1 MAWSHASMAG
11 RTVAGFARFTEE
23 GHIMMVSRHHN
34 GSNGLS
40 AGIGSSQRFGLHSP
54 GRAHLAIA
62 LTAMLLAGSLCA
74 CGSTSGD
81 GASPS
86 ASSSS
91 PAASQ
96 SPSSTASAP
105 SPSASSSSPSASASA
120 SASAAVSSACTTKE
134 LTAKLTQGA
143 GGGAG
148 SSYPYLVLTNSGSR
162 TCTLRGYPGVSL
174 RHGDTQI
181 GAAAERDRT
190 VDASTI
196 TLQPG
201 QSAHSALR
209 IVNAGNFD
217 SSACTPTAADT
228 MLIYPPDQKES
239 ISIDATGITGCANS
253 DTQILYVQV
262 FQQGEE

>member
-1 MAWSHASMAG
+1 
-11 RTVAGFARFTEE
+11 
-23 GHIMMVSRHHN
+23 MMVSRYHN
-34 GSNGLS
+34 DSDSLS

-54 GRAHLAIA
+54 GRARLAIA

-74 CGSTSGD
+74 CGSTSRD

-86 ASSSS
+86 ASASS

-96 SPSSTASAP
+96 SPSSTASAS
-105 SPSASSSSPSASASA
+105 SPSASSSSPSSSPSASASS

-217 SSACTPTAADT
+217 SSACTPTDADT

>member
-1 MAWSHASMAG
+1 
-11 RTVAGFARFTEE
+11 
-23 GHIMMVSRHHN
+23 MMVSRHHN

-54 GRAHLAIA
+54 GRARLAIA

-86 ASSSS
+86 ASASS

-96 SPSSTASAP
+96 SPSSTASAS
-105 SPSASSSSPSASASA
+105 SPSASSASPSA

-217 SSACTPTAADT
+217 SSACTPTDADT

>member
-1 MAWSHASMAG
+1 
-11 RTVAGFARFTEE
+11 
-23 GHIMMVSRHHN
+23 MMVSRHHN

-54 GRAHLAIA
+54 GRARLAIA

-91 PAASQ
+91 PVASQ
-96 SPSSTASAP
+96 SPSSTASAS
-105 SPSASSSSPSASASA
+105 SPSASSS

-217 SSACTPTAADT
+217 SSDCTPTDADT

>member
-1 MAWSHASMAG
+1 
-11 RTVAGFARFTEE
+11 
-23 GHIMMVSRHHN
+23 MMVSRHHN
-34 GSNGLS
+34 DSDSLS
-40 AGIGSSQRFGLHSP
+40 PGIGSSQRFGSP
-54 GRAHLAIA
+54 TAGRTRLAIV
-62 LTAMLLAGSLCA
+62 LTAALLAGSLCA

-86 ASSSS
+86 ASASS
-91 PAASQ
+91 PATSQ
-96 SPSSTASAP
+96 SPSSTASA
-105 SPSASSSSPSASASA
+105 SSASSSSASASSSDGTAA
-120 SASAAVSSACTTKE
+120 SDACTTKE

-190 VDASTI
+190 VSASTI

-217 SSACTPTAADT
+217 ASDCTPTAADT
-228 MLIYPPDQKES
+228 MLVYPPDQKES

>member
-1 MAWSHASMAG
+1 
-11 RTVAGFARFTEE
+11 
-23 GHIMMVSRHHN
+23 MMVSRHHN

-54 GRAHLAIA
+54 GRARLAIA

-91 PAASQ
+91 PVASQ
-96 SPSSTASAP
+96 SPSSTASAS
-105 SPSASSSSPSASASA
+105 SPSASSSSASS
-120 SASAAVSSACTTKE
+120 AVSSACTTKE

-190 VDASTI
+190 VGASTI

-217 SSACTPTAADT
+217 SSACTPTDADT

>member
-1 MAWSHASMAG
+1 
-11 RTVAGFARFTEE
+11 
-23 GHIMMVSRHHN
+23 MMVSRHHN
-34 GSNGLS
+34 DSDSLS
-40 AGIGSSQRFGLHSP
+40 PGIGSSQRFGSP
-54 GRAHLAIA
+54 TAGRTHLAIV
-62 LTAMLLAGSLCA
+62 LTAALLAGSLCA

-86 ASSSS
+86 ASASS
-91 PAASQ
+91 PATSQ
-96 SPSSTASAP
+96 SPSSTASA
-105 SPSASSSSPSASASA
+105 SSASSPSASASA
-120 SASAAVSSACTTKE
+120 SDSAAASDACTTKE

-190 VDASTI
+190 VSASTI

-217 SSACTPTAADT
+217 TSDCTPTAADT
-228 MLIYPPDQKES
+228 MLVYPPDQKES

>member
-1 MAWSHASMAG
+1 M
-11 RTVAGFARFTEE
+11 
-23 GHIMMVSRHHN
+23 
-34 GSNGLS
+34 
-40 AGIGSSQRFGLHSP
+40 
-54 GRAHLAIA
+54 
-62 LTAMLLAGSLCA
+62 
-74 CGSTSGD
+74 
-81 GASPS
+81 
-86 ASSSS
+86 
-91 PAASQ
+91 
-96 SPSSTASAP
+96 
-105 SPSASSSSPSASASA
+105 
-120 SASAAVSSACTTKE
+120 
-134 LTAKLTQGA
+134 TQGA

-174 RHGDTQI
+174 RHGDMQI

>member
-1 MAWSHASMAG
+1 
-11 RTVAGFARFTEE
+11 
-23 GHIMMVSRHHN
+23 MMVSRHHN
-34 GSNGLS
+34 DSDSLS
-40 AGIGSSQRFGLHSP
+40 PGIGSSQRFGSP
-54 GRAHLAIA
+54 TAGRTRLAIV
-62 LTAMLLAGSLCA
+62 LTAALLAGSLCA

-91 PAASQ
+91 PATSQ
-96 SPSSTASAP
+96 SPSSTASA
-105 SPSASSSSPSASASA
+105 SSPSASVSA
-120 SASAAVSSACTTKE
+120 SDSAAASDACTTKE

-190 VDASTI
+190 VSASTI

-217 SSACTPTAADT
+217 TSDCTPTAADT
-228 MLIYPPDQKES
+228 MLVYPPDQKES

>member
-1 MAWSHASMAG
+1 
-11 RTVAGFARFTEE
+11 
-23 GHIMMVSRHHN
+23 MMVSRHHN

-54 GRAHLAIA
+54 GRARLAIA

-86 ASSSS
+86 ASASS
-91 PAASQ
+91 PVASQ
-96 SPSSTASAP
+96 SPSSTASAS
-105 SPSASSSSPSASASA
+105 SPSASSS

-217 SSACTPTAADT
+217 SSACTPTDADT

>member
-1 MAWSHASMAG
+1 
-11 RTVAGFARFTEE
+11 
-23 GHIMMVSRHHN
+23 MMVSRRNN

-40 AGIGSSQRFGLHSP
+40 SGIGSSQRFGSP
-54 GRAHLAIA
+54 TAGRTRLAIV
-62 LTAMLLAGSLCA
+62 LTAALLAGSLCA

-81 GASPS
+81 GTSPS
-86 ASSSS
+86 ASASS

-96 SPSSTASAP
+96 SPSSTASPSA
-105 SPSASSSSPSASASA
+105 SPSASSSSPSASASS
-120 SASAAVSSACTTKE
+120 SASAAVSSACTTNE

-217 SSACTPTAADT
+217 SSDCTPTTADT
-228 MLIYPPDQKES
+228 LLIYPPDQKES
-239 ISIDATGITGCANS
+239 ISIDATGVTGCANS

>member
-1 MAWSHASMAG
+1 
-11 RTVAGFARFTEE
+11 
-23 GHIMMVSRHHN
+23 MMVSRHHN

-54 GRAHLAIA
+54 GRARLAIA

-86 ASSSS
+86 ASASS

-96 SPSSTASAP
+96 SPSSTASAS
-105 SPSASSSSPSASASA
+105 SPSASSS

-217 SSACTPTAADT
+217 SSACTPTDADT

>member
-1 MAWSHASMAG
+1 
-11 RTVAGFARFTEE
+11 
-23 GHIMMVSRHHN
+23 MMVSRHHN
-34 GSNGLS
+34 DSDSLS
-40 AGIGSSQRFGLHSP
+40 SGIGSSQRFGSHAA
-54 GRAHLAIA
+54 GRTRLAIV
-62 LTAMLLAGSLCA
+62 LTAALLAGSLCA

-86 ASSSS
+86 AS
-91 PAASQ
+91 
-96 SPSSTASAP
+96 
-105 SPSASSSSPSASASA
+105 ASA
-120 SASAAVSSACTTKE
+120 SASAAASDTCTTKE

-174 RHGDTQI
+174 RHRDTQI

-190 VDASTI
+190 ASASTI

-217 SSACTPTAADT
+217 ASDCTPTAADT
-228 MLIYPPDQKES
+228 MLVYPPDQKES

>member
-11 RTVAGFARFTEE
+11 RTVAGFARFAEE

-54 GRAHLAIA
+54 GRARLAIA

-91 PAASQ
+91 PVASQ
-96 SPSSTASAP
+96 SPSSTASAS
-105 SPSASSSSPSASASA
+105 SPSASSS

-209 IVNAGNFD
+209 IVNAGNFG
-217 SSACTPTAADT
+217 SSACTPTDADT

-239 ISIDATGITGCANS
+239 ISIDATSITGCANS

>member
-23 GHIMMVSRHHN
+23 GHIMMVSRYHN
-34 GSNGLS
+34 DSDSLS

-54 GRAHLAIA
+54 GRARLAIV

-86 ASSSS
+86 ASASS

-96 SPSSTASAP
+96 SPSSTASAS
-105 SPSASSSSPSASASA
+105 SPSASSSSASS

-190 VDASTI
+190 VGASTI

-217 SSACTPTAADT
+217 SSACTPTDADT

-239 ISIDATGITGCANS
+239 ISIDATGITGCANG

>member
-1 MAWSHASMAG
+1 
-11 RTVAGFARFTEE
+11 
-23 GHIMMVSRHHN
+23 MMVSRHHN

-54 GRAHLAIA
+54 GRARLAIA

-91 PAASQ
+91 PVASQ
-96 SPSSTASAP
+96 SPSSTASAS
-105 SPSASSSSPSASASA
+105 SPSASSS

-217 SSACTPTAADT
+217 SSACTPTDADT

>member
-1 MAWSHASMAG
+1 MMA
-11 RTVAGFARFTEE
+11 
-23 GHIMMVSRHHN
+23 SRHRN
-34 GSNGLS
+34 GCNGRS
-40 AGIGSSQRFGLHSP
+40 AGSGSAQRFGLLSP
-54 GRAHLAIA
+54 GRARLAIA
-62 LTAMLLAGSLCA
+62 LTAALLAGSLCA

-86 ASSSS
+86 ASASS

-96 SPSSTASAP
+96 SPSSTASP
-105 SPSASSSSPSASASA
+105 SSPSASPSASASS

-190 VDASTI
+190 VGASTI

-217 SSACTPTAADT
+217 SSDCTPTDADT

-253 DTQILYVQV
+253 DIQICLLYTSPSPRD
-262 FQQGEE
+262 

>member
-1 MAWSHASMAG
+1 
-11 RTVAGFARFTEE
+11 
-23 GHIMMVSRHHN
+23 MMVSRHHN

-40 AGIGSSQRFGLHSP
+40 SGIGSSQRFGLHSP
-54 GRAHLAIA
+54 GRAHLAIT

-105 SPSASSSSPSASASA
+105 SPSASASS

-148 SSYPYLVLTNSGSR
+148 SSYPYLVLTNSDSR

-217 SSACTPTAADT
+217 SSACTPTDADT

>member
-1 MAWSHASMAG
+1 
-11 RTVAGFARFTEE
+11 
-23 GHIMMVSRHHN
+23 MMVSRHHN
-34 GSNGLS
+34 DSNGLS
-40 AGIGSSQRFGLHSP
+40 ADIGSSQRFGSP
-54 GRAHLAIA
+54 TASRTRLAIA

-86 ASSSS
+86 VSASS

-96 SPSSTASAP
+96 SPSSTVSA
-105 SPSASSSSPSASASA
+105 SSPSASASS
-120 SASAAVSSACTTKE
+120 SASAAVSSACTTNE

-217 SSACTPTAADT
+217 SSDCTPTAADT
-228 MLIYPPDQKES
+228 MLVYPPDQKES

>member
-1 MAWSHASMAG
+1 
-11 RTVAGFARFTEE
+11 
-23 GHIMMVSRHHN
+23 MMVSRRNN

-40 AGIGSSQRFGLHSP
+40 SGIGSLQRFGSP
-54 GRAHLAIA
+54 TAGRTRLAIV
-62 LTAMLLAGSLCA
+62 LTAALLAGSLCA

-91 PAASQ
+91 PVASQ
-96 SPSSTASAP
+96 SPSSTASAS
-105 SPSASSSSPSASASA
+105 SPSASSS

-217 SSACTPTAADT
+217 SSACTPTDADT

-239 ISIDATGITGCANS
+239 ISIDATDITGCANS

>member
-1 MAWSHASMAG
+1 
-11 RTVAGFARFTEE
+11 
-23 GHIMMVSRHHN
+23 MMVSRHHN
-34 GSNGLS
+34 DSDSLS
-40 AGIGSSQRFGLHSP
+40 SGIGSSQRFGSP
-54 GRAHLAIA
+54 TAGRTRLAIV
-62 LTAMLLAGSLCA
+62 LTAALLAGSLCA

-91 PAASQ
+91 PATSQ
-96 SPSSTASAP
+96 SPSSTASA
-105 SPSASSSSPSASASA
+105 SSPSASVSA
-120 SASAAVSSACTTKE
+120 SDSAAASDACTTKE

-190 VDASTI
+190 VSASTI

-217 SSACTPTAADT
+217 ASDCTPTAADT
-228 MLIYPPDQKES
+228 MLVYPPDQKES